1 MSSITYKVK
10 NIMDMSE
17 SEIAECARLFSNN
30 YGYYRDD
37 APHKAGNRI
46 RMSPDFF
53 RRRFLH
59 EDVHIAVAKSGSHV
73 VGQAVYIRKK
83 YPKLGTMTWVLQL
96 VVSEKHRKHGI
107 GSRLLYSIWGMSD
120 DFAWGLAT
128 ANPCTVKALENATL
142 RKCDPACIKKNL
154 TEIKK
159 LASEVGFVAADKYC
173 VTDERSVVD
182 TGFYVDNT
190 EFMTTYQSIK
200 DWRLGELQPGFEW
213 LAFTFREQPID
224 KEKQSKHFEEM
235 LEFSEEK
242 LQKAYSRMKI
252 RSHAWAKGTVN
263 EINHLLSVTELGKGS
278 SILDVGC
285 AIGRHSYELYD
296 RGFSVKGIDN
306 SVTHIRT
313 AKERRKKANKGIS
326 DNTIEFEVADIRTY
340 GDRKKYDMVM
350 ALYDVIGSYPDYH
363 DNEHMLEQMAR
374 RVKKRGFLAISVMN
388 MELTQSIAL
397 PEQTGDVH
405 RNIDLLYKLKP
416 SFTMQETG
424 NVFQPEYLVL
434 DESSHVVFRKEQ
446 FGNDQELPAEDIVR
460 DYRFTMK
467 EICGLVEK
475 YGFDVVDARYVQAGH
490 FDRGLMAT
498 DSKAKEILIIGC
510 KR

>member
-1 MSSITYKVK
+1 
-10 NIMDMSE
+10 MSE

-30 YGYYRDD
+30 YGYYREDS
-37 APHKAGNRI
+37 PHKAGNRI

-59 EDVHIAVAKSGSHV
+59 EDVHIAVAKSGRHV

-142 RKCDPACIKKNL
+142 RKCDPVCIKKNL

-159 LASEVGFVAADKYC
+159 LAGEVGFAAEDKYY

-182 TGFYVDNT
+182 TGFFVDNA
-190 EFMTTYQSIK
+190 EFMTAYQSIT
-200 DWRLGELQPGFEW
+200 DWRLGELQPGYEW

-224 KEKQSKHFEEM
+224 KEKQSRHFEEM

-252 RSHAWAKGTVN
+252 HSHGWAKGTVN
-263 EINHLLSVTELGKGS
+263 EIDHLLSVTKLGKGS
-278 SILDVGC
+278 SVLDVGC

-296 RGFSVKGIDN
+296 RGISVRGIDN
-306 SVTHIRT
+306 SVTHIRD
-313 AKERRKKANKGIS
+313 AKKRRRKTKNRIS
-326 DNTIEFEVADIRTY
+326 DHKVEFEVADIRSF
-340 GDRKKYDMVM
+340 DDKKKYDLVM
-350 ALYDVIGSYPDYH
+350 ALYDVIGSYPDYSV
-363 DNEHMLEQMAR
+363 NELMLKNMAR
-374 RVKKRGFLAISVMN
+374 RVKKSGFLAISVMN

-397 PEQTGDVH
+397 PEQTGDV
-405 RNIDLLYKLKP
+405 RKNIDLLYKLKP

-446 FGNDQELPAEDIVR
+446 FGNDQELPAEDIIR

-467 EICGLVEK
+467 EICELVQNN
-475 YGFDVVDARYVQAGH
+475 GFEVIDARYVQSGH
-490 FDRGLMAT
+490 FDRRLTST
-498 DSKAKEILIIGC
+498 DQRAKEILVIGR
-510 KR
+510 KTEGLHARA